1 MTVKN
6 TEDLN
11 KEIPKEIIKE
21 KKSKALTI
29 LLVISLIIICSVV
42 IYILVGNLRNKKL
55 EQQSKN
61 ELERFDREVPTISL
75 TEYEQKEKEK
85 EKQKNK
91 DKNKNTKKEKRT
103 TGYYSSYDNSFTYH
117 TIGRIRIPK
126 TSISYPIYSSP
137 GEHALETGIGLIY
150 TENGLNEKGN
160 TVLQGHNWRNWM
172 FFSRNHLL
180 KKGDRIYIKDERGV
194 ELEYIVYSKKIYKPE
209 DVSYIQKETKGKKEI
224 ALVTCAV
231 AATKRLVVCARVK

>member
-1 MTVKN
+1 MTAKN

-21 KKSKALTI
+21 KKSKVLTI
-29 LLVISLIIICSVV
+29 VLVISLIIICSVV

-61 ELERFDREVPTISL
+61 ELERFDREIPTISL

-85 EKQKNK
+85 QKNK
-91 DKNKNTKKEKRT
+91 DKKNTKKEKRT
-103 TGYYSSYDNSFTYH
+103 TGYYSSYDNSFTYY

>member
-1 MTVKN
+1 MTAKN

-21 KKSKALTI
+21 KKSKVLTI

-61 ELERFDREVPTISL
+61 ELEGFDREVPTISL
-75 TEYEQKEKEK
+75 TEYEKKEK

-91 DKNKNTKKEKRT
+91 DKKNTKKEKRT

-180 KKGDRIYIKDERGV
+180 KKGDNIYIKDERGV
-194 ELEYIVYSKKIYKPE
+194 ELEYIVYSKKIYNPE